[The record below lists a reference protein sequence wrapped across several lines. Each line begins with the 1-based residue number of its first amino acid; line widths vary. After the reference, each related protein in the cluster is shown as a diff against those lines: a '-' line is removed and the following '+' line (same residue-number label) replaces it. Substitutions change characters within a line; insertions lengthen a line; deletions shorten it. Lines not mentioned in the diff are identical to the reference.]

1 MFGELPQIIAEA
13 RHSDEM
19 YRRDI
24 YLSAIV
30 WRDDGTEHG
39 QFFKCTPP
47 PELPADGITSLDG
60 WAVTPVTKE
69 DEEEDLDAGEWR
81 RLRKEAEHSDRLTDG
96 SLLILAPKTQ
106 RGVIQQL
113 SIMAESK
120 WYTDRM
126 REDARRGP
134 DDPRRLCVVDGNL
147 NGLTNTHGAALDRG
161 WVHIDRLNQ
170 WGATLETVNVFL
182 VVEVQPEAA
191 AQQGEQ
197 SDTRKN
203 EPLQRG
209 PAQEAAILEA
219 IASEGYDPKILPA
232 NESGKPGIKAAI
244 RQRVTKT
251 HPDLFIEGSRVFDKA
266 WERLRSNREIENK
279 DETA

>member
-60 WAVTPVTKE
+60 WEETPVTKE
-69 DEEEDLDAGEWR
+69 DEAEDLDAREWR
-81 RLRKEAEHSDRLTDG
+81 SLRKRAENSDRLPDG
-96 SLLILAPKTQ
+96 SLLILAEKTQ

-126 REDARRGP
+126 REDARRSP
-134 DDPRRLCVVDGNL
+134 DDQRRLCVVDGNL

-170 WGATLETVNVFL
+170 WGATLETVNVFY
-182 VVEVQPEAA
+182 VDEVQQATQTERRPTV
-191 AQQGEQ
+191 Q
-197 SDTRKN
+197 
-203 EPLQRG
+203 
-209 PAQEAAILEA
+209 EA
-219 IASEGYDPKILPA
+219 IADYVAVVMRANPA
-232 NESGKPGIKAAI
+232 YTAERLYGHMRREAG
-244 RQRVTKT
+244 T
-251 HPDLFIEGSRVFDKA
+251 EGSPFATLVNGGEMFCAEASAPCGQASVTAALTAYRKA
-266 WERLRSNREIENK
+266 LKRR
-279 DETA
+279 

>member
-1 MFGELPQIIAEA
+1 MKKIVLPPTEGGYYMFGELPQIIAEA

-60 WAVTPVTKE
+60 WEVTPVTKE
-69 DEEEDLDAGEWR
+69 DEAEDLDAGEWR
-81 RLRKEAEHSDRLTDG
+81 SLRKRAENSDRLSDG
-96 SLLILAPKTQ
+96 SLLILAEKTQ

-126 REDARRGP
+126 REDARRSP
-134 DDPRRLCVVDGNL
+134 DDPRRLCVVDDNL
-147 NGLTNTHGAALDRG
+147 NGLTNTYGAALDRG

-170 WGATLETVNVFL
+170 WGATLETVNVFY
-182 VVEVQPEAA
+182 VEAVQQETQAKRQNQGLEHKAWQDEAVRRA
-191 AQQGEQ
+191 KEIRASLAGMARPSLKALGDQ
-197 SDTRKN
+197 
-203 EPLQRG
+203 
-209 PAQEAAILEA
+209 
-219 IASEGYDPKILPA
+219 IAREWNDA
-232 NESGKPGIKAAI
+232 D
-244 RQRVTKT
+244 RVT
-251 HPDLFIEGSRVFDKA
+251 P
-266 WERLRSNREIENK
+266 
-279 DETA
+279 TACPWSGPYIVRHALTGKL